1 MLKEM
6 LKDNIKV
13 LDEVSTWEE
22 AIKIAA
28 NPLKEGGF
36 INEEYIDAML
46 QNVVEN
52 GPYIVIMPGV
62 AMPHSR
68 PEDGVLKT
76 GMSLLKLSKNV
87 KFPQNNNVGLI
98 FVLATTDS
106 NKHLELIS
114 ELTNLLMDDE
124 SMEKLFLAKSKKEVL
139 QCIC

>member
-1 MLKEM
+1 
-6 LKDNIKV
+6 
-13 LDEVSTWEE
+13 
-22 AIKIAA
+22 
-28 NPLKEGGF
+28 
-36 INEEYIDAML
+36 
-46 QNVVEN
+46 
-52 GPYIVIMPGV
+52 
-62 AMPHSR
+62 
-68 PEDGVLKT
+68 
-76 GMSLLKLSKNV
+76 MSLLKLSKNV